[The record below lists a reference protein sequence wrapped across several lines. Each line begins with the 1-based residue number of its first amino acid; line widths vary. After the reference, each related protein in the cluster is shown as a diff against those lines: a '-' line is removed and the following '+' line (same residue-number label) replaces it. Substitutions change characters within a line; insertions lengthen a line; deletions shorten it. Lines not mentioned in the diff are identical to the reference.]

1 LKVTTNKFFFAKKKE
16 GRRKKNTFRP
26 KASQIKQTTEVHEE
40 IINLSY
46 EQVIVNYHEVRTLM
60 LAVHSQYW
68 FVSLSPV
75 AVELNC
81 FESPEASLNIHHD
94 SAVLWAEVGRIS
106 EQFSF

>member
-1 LKVTTNKFFFAKKKE
+1 MKVTISIFFSKKKK
-16 GRRKKNTFRP
+16 GKKFRP

-46 EQVIVNYHEVRTLM
+46 EQVIVNYHEIRTLM
-60 LAVHSQYW
+60 LAVHTKYW
-68 FVSLSPV
+68 FVSLIPV

-94 SAVLWAEVGRIS
+94 SAVLWGEVGRIS
-106 EQFSF
+106 EHLSF